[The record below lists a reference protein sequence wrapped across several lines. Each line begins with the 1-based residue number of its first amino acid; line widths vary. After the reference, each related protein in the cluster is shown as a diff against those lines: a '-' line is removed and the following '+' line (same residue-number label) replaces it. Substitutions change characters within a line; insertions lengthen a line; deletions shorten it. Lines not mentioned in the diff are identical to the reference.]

1 MTAKEFIL
9 TLPERAA
16 DISMDDLDTVF
27 HFQLTG
33 EGGGDMTV
41 VLKDNKVETS
51 EGLTGEPKCTLKAK
65 AENFMKLIRGDLNPM
80 MAMMTGKIKISNPGE
95 MLKYAKV
102 LGLM

>member
-9 TLPERAA
+9 TLPERAS
-16 DISMDDLDTVF
+16 DIEMNELETVF
-27 HFQLTG
+27 HFELSG
-33 EGGGDMTV
+33 EGGGEMTV
-41 VLKDNKVETS
+41 VLKDNKVES
-51 EGLTGEPKCTLKAK
+51 LEGLIGEPKCTLKAK
-65 AENFMKLIRGDLNPM
+65 AENFMKLIKGDLNPM